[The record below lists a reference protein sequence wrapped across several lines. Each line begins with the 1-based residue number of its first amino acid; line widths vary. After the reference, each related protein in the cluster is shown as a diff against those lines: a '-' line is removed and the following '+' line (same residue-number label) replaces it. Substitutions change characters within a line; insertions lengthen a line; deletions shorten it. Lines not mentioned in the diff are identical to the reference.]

1 MSIKD
6 TLVEI
11 VAEYKG
17 ITTGEVE
24 TDSSFKNM
32 GLDSLDVAELLLK
45 IEEELHV
52 VLEPSPAY
60 DTINKLAEYLEG
72 QL

>member
-17 ITTGEVE
+17 IAPSEVE
-24 TDSSFKNM
+24 TDSSFRTM

-60 DTINKLAEYLEG
+60 DTVNKLAEYLEG

>member
-17 ITTGEVE
+17 IAPSEVE
-24 TDSSFKNM
+24 TEVPFRAM

-52 VLEPSPAY
+52 VLDPSPEY
-60 DTINKLAEYLEG
+60 DTISKLADYLER
-72 QL
+72 QA

>member
-17 ITTGEVE
+17 VPVGEIK

-32 GLDSLDVAELLLK
+32 ELDSLDVAELLLK

-60 DTINKLAEYLEG
+60 DTIDKLAKYIEE